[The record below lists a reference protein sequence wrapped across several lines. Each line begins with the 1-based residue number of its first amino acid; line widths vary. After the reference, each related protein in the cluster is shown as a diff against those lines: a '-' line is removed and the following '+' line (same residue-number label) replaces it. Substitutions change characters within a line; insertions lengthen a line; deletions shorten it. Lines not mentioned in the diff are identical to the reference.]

1 MTKSFKE
8 LSSENVDDD
17 ETCFDL
23 SKNSKFFECSKCS
36 FTIMKFVTDEKCPL
50 CGRKIIKEKK

>member
-1 MTKSFKE
+1 MTKSFKA
-8 LSSENVDDD
+8 LENVYDN

-23 SKNSKFFECSKCS
+23 SKNPEFFECSKCG
-36 FTIMKFVTDEKCPL
+36 FTIMKFITDGKCPL